1 MAKGADFYFKDHE
14 KSGELG
20 RVALRGGMVSVAGG
34 YLNGVLQLAA
44 AIVLARLLTPDDF
57 GLVAI
62 ITALTGF
69 APFLIDFGLGDAT
82 RQRMKITQGQ
92 VSSLFWLSSGIGF
105 TIAMVVAASG
115 PVIAWLYQEPRL
127 QAVALYSAIAFALS
141 GMSGQHLSL
150 LQRTMQF
157 SVVATIQFVGALAGV
172 AAAILIAMWGYGYWA
187 LVFRPIVN
195 ALGVTVGAWLACQWR
210 PGLPVFDS
218 EVKSMVRFGMSVV
231 GFSVTY
237 TFARAADRIALG
249 LFYQP
254 NEVGQYQNAISLYDN
269 AIFAPLTALHT
280 VGSAALGKLQANPA
294 ALRQKYL
301 TALSTLAFFVMP
313 TAAIL
318 SVTAQDVTVI
328 LLGEKWRE
336 AGLLLSILALRGIF
350 HVIEGSQGW
359 LHLSSGRAD
368 RWRNWG
374 IISVAAQV
382 LAILGGLPFGP
393 KGVAVALVVM
403 SLLIAFPSISYAG
416 RPLSIGAGLVIRATR
431 RQLLGA
437 TFTAAS
443 GWLFQ
448 IVALEQFSSLFRIFL
463 SASFCIAIYVL
474 MVVGLL
480 RLTEPVRIAGSL
492 MQSYLPKAILR
503 LLNSLFRV
511 APTNS

>member
-1 MAKGADFYFKDHE
+1 
-14 KSGELG
+14 
-20 RVALRGGMVSVAGG
+20 
-34 YLNGVLQLAA
+34 
-44 AIVLARLLTPDDF
+44 
-57 GLVAI
+57 
-62 ITALTGF
+62 
-69 APFLIDFGLGDAT
+69 
-82 RQRMKITQGQ
+82 
-92 VSSLFWLSSGIGF
+92 
-105 TIAMVVAASG
+105 
-115 PVIAWLYQEPRL
+115 
-127 QAVALYSAIAFALS
+127 
-141 GMSGQHLSL
+141 
-150 LQRTMQF
+150 
-157 SVVATIQFVGALAGV
+157 
-172 AAAILIAMWGYGYWA
+172 
-187 LVFRPIVN
+187 
-195 ALGVTVGAWLACQWR
+195 
-210 PGLPVFDS
+210 
-218 EVKSMVRFGMSVV
+218 MVRFGMSVV

-249 LFYQP
+249 LFCQP

-269 AIFAPLTALHT
+269 AIFSPLTALHT
-280 VGSAALGKLQANPA
+280 VGSAALGKLQANPP

-336 AGLLLSILALRGIF
+336 AGSLLSILALRGIF

-403 SLLIAFPSISYAG
+403 SLLIAVPSTSYAG
-416 RPLSIGAGLVIRATR
+416 RPLGIEAGPVIRATR
-431 RQLLGA
+431 RQLLGG
-437 TFTAAS
+437 TFTATS

-480 RLTEPVRIAGSL
+480 RLTEPVSIAGNPHPELS
-492 MQSYLPKAILR
+492 A
-503 LLNSLFRV
+503 
-511 APTNS
+511 